1 MQKAN
6 IFEQILLFLCL
17 VHVRMF
23 QNDEVSGFYRFRV
36 LDGFA
41 SAKQPDLSQIYRFC
55 VLSVVL
61 CTKSLNLYHCFH
73 ICVLLYINHGHFYM
87 HKTVEFE
94 PLLSF
99 FVSCAIFCMHKT
111 AIHESKICHFCI
123 TRKLNR
129 RVEPPFSI
137 LCLDLFSMCK
147 TDTFAWSLLTIL
159 SFSCVQHVCMCK
171 TY

>member
-36 LDGFA
+36 LDAFA

-94 PLLSF
+94 TLLSF
-99 FVSCAIFCMHKT
+99 FVSCAFFVCTKLPYMSQKSVIFALRANSTDELSHL
-111 AIHESKICHFCI
+111 SQFCVSI
-123 TRKLNR
+123 SSVCAKL
-129 RVEPPFSI
+129 
-137 LCLDLFSMCK
+137 
-147 TDTFAWSLLTIL
+147 TLLHGL
-159 SFSCVQHVCMCK
+159 
-171 TY
+171 Y